1 MKKESETMN
10 KQNVVNK
17 VIDERG
23 SLSLEHILFI
33 GAVVLIAAGLG
44 TFYGNISNYFTNV
57 NLGDA
62 TNVGGFNPSGGGG
75 ADGR

>member
-1 MKKESETMN
+1 MN
-10 KQNVVNK
+10 KHNEDRKKTN
-17 VIDERG
+17 ERG

-44 TFYGNISNYFTNV
+44 TFYGNISTYFTNV

-62 TNVGGFNPSGGGG
+62 TNVGGFNPSGGGAG
-75 ADGR
+75 GAADGG